1 MTAAAVERDLA
12 NPERREEAASPAP
25 TPDPS
30 RRILV
35 VEDNED
41 TRQSFQQLLEM
52 ALGVEV
58 DLARDGNQALAL
70 LVERPYSI
78 MITDLRM
85 PKLDGMKL
93 IEEIQARRL
102 PVTVIVTTGHG
113 SIDEAVQAM
122 RMGAYDFLTKPPDP
136 QHLCLLVERA
146 LRERTLQDELAAL
159 RTQIGE
165 RHAFWNILSKCPRMF
180 DIFELIGHI
189 AETTTTVLI
198 EGETGTGKEQVAQAI
213 HQSSATH
220 RSGPFVAVHCAALPE
235 TLLESELFGHEKGAF
250 TGAAAQRKGRFEL
263 AHGGTLF
270 LDEVGDIPMPMQ
282 VKLLRVLQE
291 RKFERVGGNQS
302 IEIDVRVIA
311 ATNRS
316 LEMMV
321 KEGKFREDLYYR
333 LNVVKIDLP
342 PLRKRPEDIPLLAT
356 YFAQKYA
363 RAGQNALQISEEAM
377 ERAARLLLARQ
388 HPSAGERPGTCL
400 RDGPGGVIR
409 PENLPSD
416 LVPKPGHGKASLHVD
431 LARPLAE
438 QLGELT
444 AAFEKRYLRRALR
457 KARGHVGRCAR
468 SAAFPAA
475 ASPPRSRNT
484 RSIQL
489 RTSRNERTALISLG
503 NRDLTIWYNYR
514 SRSRGRT
521 SAAHPR

>member
-1 MTAAAVERDLA
+1 MTSAAIEKEMPDID
-12 NPERREEAASPAP
+12 PREEGMNAATEVKPA
-25 TPDPS
+25 

-41 TRQSFQQLLEM
+41 TRVSFQQLLEL

-58 DLARDGNQALAL
+58 DLARDGNQALSL
-70 LVERPYSI
+70 LLERPYSV

-93 IEEIQARRL
+93 LEEIQARRL

-113 SIDEAVQAM
+113 SIHEAVQAM

-136 QHLCLLVERA
+136 QHLCVLVERA
-146 LRERTLQDELAAL
+146 MRDRTLQDELAAL
-159 RTQIGE
+159 RAQIGE
-165 RHAFWNILSKCPRMF
+165 RHAFQNILSKCPRMF

-198 EGETGTGKEQVAQAI
+198 EGETGTGKEQVARAVHQA
-213 HQSSATH
+213 SEKH
-220 RSGPFVAVHCAALPE
+220 RSGGFVAVHCAALPE

-250 TGAAAQRKGRFEL
+250 TGAAGQRKGRFEL

-291 RKFERVGGNQS
+291 RRFERVGGNQG
-302 IEIDVRVIA
+302 IEVDVRVVA

-316 LEMMV
+316 LEVMV

-342 PLRKRPEDIPLLAT
+342 PLRRRPEDIPLLAT
-356 YFAQKYA
+356 YFVQKYT
-363 RAGQNALQISEEAM
+363 RSGQNPPRISEEAM
-377 ERAARLLLARQ
+377 ERLLAYSWPGNIRQ
-388 HPSAGERPGTCL
+388 LENAIERACVTA
-400 RDGPGGVIR
+400 RDDLIR
-409 PENLPSD
+409 PENLPPD
-416 LVPKPGHGKASLHVD
+416 LLPRAGSAKSSLRVD

-444 AAFEKRYLRRALR
+444 ATFEKRYLRKALR
-457 KARGHVGRCAR
+457 KARGHVGRCAKISGLSRR
-468 SAAFPAA
+468 SVSAKIAQYK
-475 ASPPRSRNT
+475 
-484 RSIQL
+484 I
-489 RTSRNERTALISLG
+489 
-503 NRDLTIWYNYR
+503 D
-514 SRSRGRT
+514 T
-521 SAAHPR
+521 SAFKPK

>member
-1 MTAAAVERDLA
+1 MTAVATEKELA
-12 NPERREEAASPAP
+12 NPELREAVTDAP
-25 TPDPS
+25 TTPDPS

-41 TRQSFQQLLEM
+41 TRQSFQQLLEL

-93 IEEIQARRL
+93 IEEVQARRL
-102 PVTVIVTTGHG
+102 PVTIIVTTGHG

-122 RMGAYDFLTKPPDP
+122 RMGAYDFLTKPSDP

-159 RTQIGE
+159 RAQIGE

-180 DIFELIGHI
+180 EIFELIGHI
-189 AETTTTVLI
+189 AQTTTTVLI

-213 HQSSATH
+213 HQASASH
-220 RSGPFVAVHCAALPE
+220 RQGPFVAVHCAALPE
-235 TLLESELFGHEKGAF
+235 TLLESELFGHEKGSF

-270 LDEVGDIPMPMQ
+270 LDEVGDIPMAMQ

-291 RKFERVGGNQS
+291 RRFERVGGNQG
-302 IEIDVRVIA
+302 IEVDVRVIA

-316 LEMMV
+316 LEGMV

-342 PLRKRPEDIPLLAT
+342 PLRRRPEDIPLLAT

-363 RAGQNALQISEEAM
+363 RAGQNPFQISEEAM
-377 ERAARLLLARQ
+377 ERLLAHSWPGNIRQ
-388 HPSAGERPGTCL
+388 LENALERACVTA
-400 RDGPGGVIR
+400 RGGLIR

-416 LVPKPGHGKASLHVD
+416 LLPKSGQGKASLHVD
-431 LARPLAE
+431 LMRPLTD

-444 AAFEKRYLRRALR
+444 AAFEKRYLRKALR
-457 KARGHVGRCAR
+457 KARGHVGRCAKISGLSRR
-468 SAAFPAA
+468 SVSAKIAQYK
-475 ASPPRSRNT
+475 
-484 RSIQL
+484 I
-489 RTSRNERTALISLG
+489 
-503 NRDLTIWYNYR
+503 D
-514 SRSRGRT
+514 T
-521 SAAHPR
+521 SAYKPK